1 MGERKISETP
11 LTDEQIQER
20 DKEIFEAIIRA
31 YNFELEQKDK
41 INTKLNNFISIL
53 GTIVTL
59 NVGIGFFVLDMVSV
73 QNPFFNHLIV
83 TLFIG
88 IVLFGTAISIAL
100 RAYKPSIYHI
110 TPSDPKRFIEK
121 YANLTKTHVVRETAM
136 TMADIVE
143 LNRKVNLKK
152 VEKLNQIFWLAI
164 LGIIAV
170 IFFTI
175 FMILA
180 LRVPLPIDP

>member
-1 MGERKISETP
+1 M
-11 LTDEQIQER
+11 
-20 DKEIFEAIIRA
+20 
-31 YNFELEQKDK
+31 
-41 INTKLNNFISIL
+41 
-53 GTIVTL
+53 

-73 QNPFFNHLIV
+73 QNPFFNWLIAALLTGV
-83 TLFIG
+83 
-88 IVLFGTAISIAL
+88 VLFGTALSIAL
-100 RAYKPSIYHI
+100 KAYKPSTYHI

-136 TMADIVE
+136 TMAETVE

-152 VEKLNQIFWLAI
+152 VDALNCIFWLAI
-164 LGIIAV
+164 LGIIAI

-180 LRVPLPIDP
+180 LRVPLPINP

>member
-1 MGERKISETP
+1 M
-11 LTDEQIQER
+11 
-20 DKEIFEAIIRA
+20 
-31 YNFELEQKDK
+31 
-41 INTKLNNFISIL
+41 
-53 GTIVTL
+53 

-73 QNPFFNHLIV
+73 QNPFFNWLIA
-83 TLFIG
+83 TLLTG
-88 IVLFGTAISIAL
+88 VVLFGAAISIAL
-100 RAYKPSIYHI
+100 QAYKPSIYYI

-136 TMADIVE
+136 TMAETVG
-143 LNRKVNLKK
+143 LNRKVNLRK
-152 VEKLNQIFWLAI
+152 VDALNRIFWLAI
-164 LGIIAV
+164 LGIVAI